1 LFKRIFI
8 VFITLFLS
16 VSTAHS
22 GIIVLENLKNESV
35 SLKATGEGVFP
46 TDDSFSKPQ
55 KELMAKRAATVD
67 AYRKLLEQIKEIRVD
82 SKTHIEDFMTKSD
95 TINTNINGYI
105 QGAKIVDYRILNDSI
120 AEVDVVLEL
129 GSKFY
134 NMVKPHIIESST
146 NE

>member
-1 LFKRIFI
+1 LFRILFI
-8 VFITLFLS
+8 ICITLFLNLPS
-16 VSTAHS
+16 AYS
-22 GIIVLENLKNESV
+22 GIIVLEKLKNESV
-35 SLKATGEGVFP
+35 NLKATGEGVFP
-46 TDDSFSKPQ
+46 TNDNFSKPQ

-95 TINTNINGYI
+95 SVTVNINGYI

-129 GSKFY
+129 GLKFY
-134 NMVKPHIIESST
+134 NMLKPHLD
-146 NE
+146 NNKKN